1 MKWLYSFK
9 PAPIQSFPPSSLPGP
24 VAFLKENLEIYF
36 RVISLHQFFLHLLS
50 RKAEGNGPM
59 KP

>member
-1 MKWLYSFK
+1 MIPNTVRPFRILYNYLTFFIWNFPVSDYIFAPAYLPVGKFFK
-9 PAPIQSFPPSSLPGP
+9 
-24 VAFLKENLEIYF
+24 
-36 RVISLHQFFLHLLS
+36 HLLS

>member
-1 MKWLYSFK
+1 MPASTGFYSIVPHSKKYFFK
-9 PAPIQSFPPSSLPGP
+9 TLFGRMNFVL
-24 VAFLKENLEIYF
+24 
-36 RVISLHQFFLHLLS
+36 ISLHQFFSSRQQPGHLS